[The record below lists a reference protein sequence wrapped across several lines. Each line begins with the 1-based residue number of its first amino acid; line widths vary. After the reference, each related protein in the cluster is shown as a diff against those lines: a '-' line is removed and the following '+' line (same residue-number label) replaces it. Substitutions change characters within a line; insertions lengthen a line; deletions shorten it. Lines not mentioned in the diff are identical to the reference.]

1 MENAAKAL
9 EIAGGVLIALLI
21 ISLFVYMFNK
31 VSYHQAVQN
40 QNLETQKIEAFNKT
54 YESYNKSIL
63 YGADVI
69 SVINMAISH
78 NLLETEG
85 SSYSDDTFGNRTYTW
100 NKNDPNFIEVT
111 FKLED
116 SIQASVK
123 AYYDD
128 EIAKGMI
135 LDPEVIESLEVAD
148 PVLDA
153 YTNPGISSTRIEYKL
168 SKDMDKIKLI
178 LPSES
183 GTVIKHNKRLGI
195 TLIAEQ
201 AYEDFISRIFKC
213 EQISY
218 NVETGRVN
226 KIVFSEH
233 KTSD

>member
-69 SVINMAISH
+69 SVINMATSH

-85 SSYSDDTFGNRTYTW
+85 SSYTDDALGNRTYTW
-100 NKNDPNFIEVT
+100 NKHDPNFIEVT

-116 SIQASVK
+116 DIKATIK
-123 AYYDD
+123 AYYEE
-128 EIAKGMI
+128 EIT
-135 LDPEVIESLEVAD
+135 DSLGIVVDLAD
-148 PVLDA
+148 LEEEETTLNA
-153 YTNPGISSTRIEYKL
+153 YSGSTQIEYKL
-168 SKDMDKIKLI
+168 SEDMDKIKLI
-178 LPSES
+178 LPSEE
-183 GTVIKHNKRLGI
+183 GTVVKHDKRLGI

-201 AYEDFISRIFKC
+201 SYEDFINRIFRC

-218 NVETGRVN
+218 NVNTGRVN
-226 KIVFSEH
+226 KIVFTERD
-233 KTSD
+233 TSD